1 MFSKIYSKIKEII
14 RENLF
19 LIISSLIV
27 VVVFNIPIPYYIE
40 APGGLINLDDKVKVS
55 NGYDSK
61 GSLNLTYVSTYDG
74 SIATYIMAKLNK
86 SWDLVPNDDV
96 KLENE
101 DMDDVKNRNKI
112 MLENSISNAYYVA
125 YTHLKKDLKI
135 NSSNL
140 YVVYVDENAD
150 TDIKVGDKIVKIDD
164 IVVNKV
170 DDIKKY
176 IQTKNVGD
184 VLKVIVNDGDE
195 KYITVSNIDNKK
207 SILIYAVCNYDYD
220 SDIEFNFK
228 SGESGPSGGLMLS
241 LSIYDKNTSVDLT
254 KGKVVSGTG
263 TIDINGNVG
272 EISGIKYKIIGAVK
286 KNADIFLVPYENY
299 EEAKEVVKNNNYNIK
314 LVCVKTFNE
323 ALNYLLNN

>member
-1 MFSKIYSKIKEII
+1 MFNKIYSKLKEII
-14 RENLF
+14 KENLLF
-19 LIISSLIV
+19 IITALII

-55 NGYDSK
+55 NDYDSK

-74 SIATYIMAKLNK
+74 SIVTYIMAKLNK

-101 DMDDVKNRNKI
+101 DMNDVKNRNKI

-125 YTHLKKDLKI
+125 YTYLKKDLKI

-164 IVVNKV
+164 KDVNTIE
-170 DDIKKY
+170 DIKKY
-176 IQTKNVGD
+176 IQTKDVGD

-195 KYITVSNIDNKK
+195 KHITVSNIDNKK

-220 SDIEFNFK
+220 DDIIFNFK
-228 SGESGPSGGLMLS
+228 NGESGPSGGLMLA
-241 LSIYDKNTSVDLT
+241 LSIYDKNTSIDIT

-286 KNADIFLVPYENY
+286 KKADIFLVPYENY

>member
-1 MFSKIYSKIKEII
+1 MFNKIYSKLRKII

-40 APGGLINLDDKVKVS
+40 APGGLINLDSKVKVS

-74 SIATYIMAKLNK
+74 SIATYIMAKLNRT
-86 SWDLVPNDDV
+86 WDLVPNDDV
-96 KLENE
+96 KLGNE
-101 DMDDVKNRNKI
+101 DVNDVKKRNKI
-112 MLENSISNAYYVA
+112 MLENSISNSYYVA
-125 YTHLKKDLKI
+125 YTYLKKDLKI
-135 NSSNL
+135 NSSNI
-140 YVVYVDENAD
+140 YVVYVDENAN
-150 TDIKVGDKIVKIDD
+150 TDIKVGDKILKIDD
-164 IVVNKV
+164 NDVYSIE
-170 DDIKKY
+170 DIKKY

-184 VLKVIVNDGDE
+184 ILKVTVNDGVE
-195 KYITVSNIDNKK
+195 KHIAISNVDNKK
-207 SILIYAVCNYDYD
+207 SILIYAVCNYDYN

-228 SGESGPSGGLMLS
+228 NGESGPSGGLMLS
-241 LSIYDKNTSVDLT
+241 LSIYDKNTKLDLT
-254 KGKVVSGTG
+254 KGKVIAGTG

-272 EISGIKYKIIGAVK
+272 EIGGIKYKIIGAVK
-286 KNADIFLVPYENY
+286 EKADVFLVPYGNY

-323 ALNYLLNN
+323 ALDYLMK